1 MLTASE
7 ISPEGLAIAL
17 TLLEGDRYRQIM
29 PCDYLAN
36 QCGHSGYNNVDAACS
51 VNHKIILWIKQS
63 LLHYDA
69 LQSRAAVLKFF
80 INTANVR
87 STSFSPRLDERSL
100 LILSTGV
107 PQTSELPKPH
117 CNCDRAGLCSSPE
130 FGIDE
135 ELP

>member
-7 ISPEGLAIAL
+7 VSPEGLAIAL

-36 QCGHSGYNNVDAACS
+36 QCGRPGYNNVDAACS
-51 VNHKIILWIKQS
+51 VTHKIILWIKQS
-63 LLHYDA
+63 LLYYDA

-87 STSFSPRLDERSL
+87 YNLVFASL
-100 LILSTGV
+100 
-107 PQTSELPKPH
+107 
-117 CNCDRAGLCSSPE
+117 
-130 FGIDE
+130 
-135 ELP
+135 